1 MSFSYASCITAQ
13 QRYNSM
19 SLALAYPQLHTKSV
33 PNNCNMAADTK
44 DSAQKTLLSDAK
56 AHARK
61 VQALVSKATTKCWR
75 HSYSL
80 PGNWVQHEIWRS
92 ANSHEEKHDGQA
104 TECMQLT
111 HENMHGTYI
120 TAAKQAIAI
129 DSLQFS
135 RLTSHAYNIHVSVP
149 IQACNMDE

>member
-1 MSFSYASCITAQ
+1 LVYGKKNFSSPMSFSYASCITAQ

-61 VQALVSKATTKCWR
+61 VQALVSKATTKC
-75 HSYSL
+75 
-80 PGNWVQHEIWRS
+80 
-92 ANSHEEKHDGQA
+92 
-104 TECMQLT
+104 
-111 HENMHGTYI
+111 
-120 TAAKQAIAI
+120 
-129 DSLQFS
+129 
-135 RLTSHAYNIHVSVP
+135 
-149 IQACNMDE
+149 